1 MPTSSIVADKAAHA
15 MRKSSVSAQISRTAR
30 RFSTVIAPQFTKIE
44 PIPQL
49 QRYRALHIRVND
61 MSKIQHAL
69 SDYVLHNAVQFEPI
83 EFDIYNHDCCK
94 VLSAHLYAEELVLMD
109 GSKRLV
115 SIVMSESETDFNG
128 LLTAKIRHPISGMK
142 VYEITENSPEQS
154 WTVMNTVE
162 DTLKCRM
169 EAASSFWTRMGSACG
184 CLFVPEWWRV
194 ISKESAECAEVM
206 PTLAFW
212 AENQI
217 KIEWNDDRTDCE
229 LRMLIV
235 CFGLVQML
243 KPRKIKRQNAIKIEW
258 NEKADIEQRMLILCF
273 GLMQTIR
280 EAHPNLMHVIQQF
293 RARRAC
299 R

>member
-194 ISKESAECAEVM
+194 ISKESAECAE
-206 PTLAFW
+206 
-212 AENQI
+212 
-217 KIEWNDDRTDCE
+217 
-229 LRMLIV
+229 
-235 CFGLVQML
+235 L